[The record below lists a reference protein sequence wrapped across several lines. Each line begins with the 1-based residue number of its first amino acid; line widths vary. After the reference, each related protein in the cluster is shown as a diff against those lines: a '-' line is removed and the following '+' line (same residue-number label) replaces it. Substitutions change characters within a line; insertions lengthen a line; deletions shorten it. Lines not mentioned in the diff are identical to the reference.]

1 MNLKRKIKQLID
13 PLTTRLLPSWVKFH
27 QNRNDRIGALYK
39 AWGHVINSNMRG
51 AYYEF
56 GIYKGS
62 SFRESFLTYQQ
73 YVGWM
78 NSQSNSSEMWR
89 QKIKWDFDHHFYAF
103 DTFEGMPE
111 NLENNEI
118 FAKGSFLGS
127 FENVKLEGEKIG
139 MYEGDSIKY
148 FKGLFSE
155 VSKQNAT
162 NIADLQTAAIV
173 NIDSD
178 LYMSAC
184 DALEIVKPKLQQ
196 GAILMMDDWNCFRA
210 DNNQGERR
218 ALREFLEKNSHI
230 ETEKYFSYSF
240 TGQSFIVHIKN

>member
-1 MNLKRKIKQLID
+1 M
-13 PLTTRLLPSWVKFH
+13 LPGFVNFP

-39 AWGHVINSNMRG
+39 AWGHVINSNMGG

-62 SFRESFLTYQQ
+62 SFRESFLAYQQ
-73 YVGWM
+73 YVIWM
-78 NSQSNSSEMWR
+78 HSQSNSSEKWR
-89 QKIKWDFDHHFYAF
+89 QRIKWDFDHDFYAF

-111 NLENNEI
+111 NQENNEH
-118 FAKGSFLGS
+118 FAQGVFLSS

-148 FKGLFSE
+148 FKGIFSE
-155 VSKQNAT
+155 VSKQNST
-162 NIADLQTAAIV
+162 GIAKLQPAAIV

-184 DALEIVKPKLQQ
+184 DALEIVNPKLQQ
-196 GAILMMDDWNCFRA
+196 GTILMMDDWNCFRA

-218 ALREFLEKNSHI
+218 ALREFLQNNSNI
-230 ETEKYFSYSF
+230 ETHYCPGK
-240 TGQSFIVHIKN
+240 TGLTSSNSMF

>member
-13 PLTTRLLPSWVKFH
+13 PLITRLVPGFLKSS

-39 AWGHVINSNMRG
+39 AWGHVINSNMGG

-62 SFRESFLTYQQ
+62 SFRESFLACQLYNS
-73 YVGWM
+73 WM
-78 NSQSNSSEMWR
+78 HSQSSSSEMWR
-89 QKIKWDFDHHFYAF
+89 RKIKWDFDHHFYAF

-118 FAKGSFLGS
+118 FAQGSFLGS
-127 FENVKLEGEKIG
+127 FENFKLEGERIG
-139 MYEGDSIKY
+139 MYEGASIKY

-155 VSKQNAT
+155 VSKQKAT
-162 NIADLQTAAIV
+162 DIANLQPAAIV

-184 DALEIVKPKLQQ
+184 DSLEIVKPKLQQ
-196 GAILMMDDWNCFRA
+196 GTILMMDDWNCFRA
-210 DNNQGERR
+210 DNTQGERR
-218 ALREFLEKNSHI
+218 ALREFLEKNSYI

-240 TGQSFIVHIKN
+240 AGQAFIVHITI

>member
-1 MNLKRKIKQLID
+1 MINWGSPDYFK
-13 PLTTRLLPSWVKFH
+13 SH
-27 QNRNDRIGALYK
+27 QNRNDRTGALYR
-39 AWGHVINSNMRG
+39 AWGHVISSNMGG

-62 SFRESFLTYQQ
+62 SFRESFLTYQI
-73 YVGWM
+73 YANWM
-78 NSQSNSSEMWR
+78 LSQSNSSEKWR
-89 QKIKWDFDHHFYAF
+89 QKIKYDFDHHFYGF

-111 NLENNEI
+111 NLENNEQ
-118 FAKGSFLGS
+118 FAQGSFLGS
-127 FENVKLEGEKIG
+127 LENVKLEGEKIG
-139 MYEGDSIKY
+139 MCEGDSVKY
-148 FKGLFSE
+148 VKGIFSE
-155 VSKQNAT
+155 VLRNDT
-162 NIADLQTAAIV
+162 LEIVNLQPAAIV

-196 GAILMMDDWNCFRA
+196 GTILMMDDWNCFRA

-218 ALREFLEKNSHI
+218 ALREFLEKNSNI

-240 TGQSFIVHIKN
+240 AGQAFIVHMKI